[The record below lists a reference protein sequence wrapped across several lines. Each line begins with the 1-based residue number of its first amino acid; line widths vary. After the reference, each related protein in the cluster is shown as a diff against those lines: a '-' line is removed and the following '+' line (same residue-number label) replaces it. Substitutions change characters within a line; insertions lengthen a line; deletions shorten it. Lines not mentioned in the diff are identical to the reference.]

1 MSVRSD
7 GERLKLCLPTAHLLL
22 CGPIPNRPL
31 MDRSVAL
38 GFGDPCSYGWP
49 CGYDLFR
56 KWGLS
61 RWTQGEVIVEWGDLS
76 EEGRL
81 ETDTK
86 EGWRPVETQSLQ
98 EEVETQARTSRQGG
112 WKKERAL
119 PPPRLQRST
128 F

>member
-1 MSVRSD
+1 MV
-7 GERLKLCLPTAHLLL
+7 
-22 CGPIPNRPL
+22 GPVGMI
-31 MDRSVAL
+31 
-38 GFGDPCSYGWP
+38 F
-49 CGYDLFR
+49 FR

-86 EGWRPVETQSLQ
+86 E

-119 PPPRLQRST
+119 PPPGLQRSA